1 MKRAWKCLISLL
13 EKPESEIPRTVFY
26 QILVKTRSFRLL
38 QLLLADICVEDIVFI
53 KMYKALLN
61 LETNLNKMEN
71 ALVRFGAI
79 PEEFRERRSQ
89 VNKAVISTSIGGVVG
104 SVLGIVGMALTPVT
118 FGTSLG
124 LTITGGVIGGVSGFT
139 QAGFRIHEAVKQNG
153 STSDMNNEWEA
164 INTNLNESIEEV
176 EELFN
181 VNKRTN
187 DFEYVVPGKN
197 QRGFISLGNVA
208 RSLHGG
214 VGIGIAAAKAAVS
227 TATIVASIL
236 GPIGIILD
244 IGFLAEASYNK
255 YNGNQSNAAEI
266 IECLLLNE
274 SILLTCYRGNTE
286 ANGQIVEG
294 SFKKPS

>member
-1 MKRAWKCLISLL
+1 
-13 EKPESEIPRTVFY
+13 
-26 QILVKTRSFRLL
+26 
-38 QLLLADICVEDIVFI
+38 
-53 KMYKALLN
+53 
-61 LETNLNKMEN
+61 MEN